1 MERARVLVAEDD
13 RSVRDALVM
22 ALELEGYQ
30 VRATTNGQQALDAVE
45 PFAPDVVILDVM
57 MPTVDGL
64 TACRRLRSR
73 GVATPILMLTAR
85 DQVADRVSGLDAGAD
100 DYVVKPFSLDE
111 LLARLRALLRRHQPE
126 AGEPEL
132 VVADLHLDS
141 LRRAV
146 RRGDREIELT
156 KTEFDL
162 LALLMEHAG
171 IVLSREQ
178 IYEHIWG
185 YDFETGSRSLDVY
198 IGYLRRKTE
207 ADGESRLVHTIR
219 GVGYVVR
226 PSGSGSRP

>member
-1 MERARVLVAEDD
+1 
-13 RSVRDALVM
+13 
-22 ALELEGYQ
+22 
-30 VRATTNGQQALDAVE
+30 
-45 PFAPDVVILDVM
+45 
-57 MPTVDGL
+57 
-64 TACRRLRSR
+64 
-73 GVATPILMLTAR
+73 
-85 DQVADRVSGLDAGAD
+85 VSGLDAGAD

-132 VVADLHLDS
+132 VVADLTLDP

-146 RRGDREIELT
+146 RRGHRAIDLT

-162 LALLMEHAG
+162 LSLLMEHAG

-185 YDFETGSRSLDVY
+185 FDFETGSRSLDVY

-207 ADGESRLVHTIR
+207 AEGEPRLVHTVR

-226 PSGSGSRP
+226 P